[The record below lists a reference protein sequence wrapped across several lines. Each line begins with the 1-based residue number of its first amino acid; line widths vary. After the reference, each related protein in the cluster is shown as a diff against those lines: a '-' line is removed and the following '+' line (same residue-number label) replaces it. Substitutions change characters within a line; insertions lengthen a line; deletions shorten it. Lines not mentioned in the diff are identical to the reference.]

1 MPLSKNHLNDVCL
14 LYHGDSEQC
23 RYLEEDSNTWVFH
36 CMKQRAGRKQVIDA
50 NINKLFEE
58 CGRKGLDPDDQGI
71 SLGDNC
77 DGYPILKHKEQGYD
91 ID

>member
-14 LYHGDSEQC
+14 LYHGLSEQC
-23 RYLEEDSNTWVFH
+23 RYLEEDPNTWVFH
-36 CMKQRAGRKQVIDA
+36 CIKQRAGRKLIIDTNVA
-50 NINKLFEE
+50 KLVEE
-58 CGRKGLDPDDQGI
+58 CRKKGLDPEAQGI

-77 DGYPILKHKEQGYD
+77 EGFPLLKHKEQGYD